1 MQRSNEIDMWVC
13 QSFDELIDRCS
24 DSKMNELLND
34 IAIKPNGRQEK
45 TVENIFFDSLK
56 CQAPQGVTVAQQS
69 TRAYSDGFRHHDILG
84 EYMSEAIIVVEVKT
98 PFTNHDGIRFHT
110 GNDHT
115 LTKDAHALLIAL
127 RDGVISA
134 YELITL
140 FECYPVDA
148 SGNVVILQ
156 NAIRSNEKA
165 VKETY
170 DIHWPTRKDY
180 DYQKGETE
188 VDSAMGRIADEVG
201 LRAEC
206 IKGWERIELTG
217 ARRDVRAYLDCALFK
232 VESVTT

>member
-1 MQRSNEIDMWVC
+1 MQCSNEIDMWVG
-13 QSFDELIDRCS
+13 QSFDELIDSCS

-45 TVENIFFDSLK
+45 TVENMFFDSLK
-56 CQAPQGVTVAQQS
+56 CLAPQGVTIAQQS
-69 TRAYSDGFRHHDILG
+69 TRAYSDGFRQHDILG

-110 GNDHT
+110 DKNKT
-115 LTKDAHALLIAL
+115 LTKDTNALLAAL
-127 RDGVISA
+127 RDGVVCT

-140 FECYPVDA
+140 FECYSVD
-148 SGNVVILQ
+148 SKGNVVILQ

-180 DYQKGETE
+180 DYRKGEVE
-188 VDSAMGRIADEVG
+188 VDYAMGRIADEVG
-201 LRAEC
+201 LRAER

-217 ARRDVRAYLDCALFK
+217 ARRDISAYLDCALFK